1 MNARQ
6 LVRGLVASSLV
17 VAMSASIL
25 VAQPGAYKRLKLIE
39 EFNSATCGPC
49 VLATPVMNGVV
60 DIKKGVVSIRYHMN
74 YPAPGDPFNLSNPT
88 DASIRHTYYNISGI
102 PFAAIQGTN
111 TLTPSFSNS
120 TAGIIDVNN
129 RLSQVTP
136 TTPVMMTAVQE
147 GPNLKVTVKSDIA
160 LNGHT
165 LHCVI
170 VNRFVSLPTLPSTLP
185 NSNGEST
192 FDDVMMKMYPDANGT
207 KISLAAGETKVF
219 NFPAGLGSGSL
230 WPDGKQYIIAFVQT
244 DATKDV
250 LQAAV
255 SNDGNTPVDYAY
267 LKATSVAA
275 SMSDL
280 YNKVG
285 RGETIEKDITLK
297 NNGATAATVTL
308 TVTNA
313 EALQTNSGMT
323 AVIEPATQTIPAGA
337 TQTAKLKVTGTAN
350 ASTFAGVDVGM
361 SAADALG
368 RTVPTTYYLVDGAKV
383 ISWSGVGSGQEVL
396 TAIGVQASTYGA
408 DHAFVPFNTE
418 AIAAYP
424 PNTFPANVINMDG
437 AWLNF
442 RGTVLTQTQ
451 SILNAKKG
459 VWVNG
464 QANLYAAYDRYGTNS
479 AFTATKTFMENTV
492 GVQYDH
498 FAWRANFD
506 ANGNPVSLIGF
517 NAKGVAKDPIGDG
530 LSLAMNNANTNWP
543 YYTLGTD
550 VMKKSASSR
559 AKTFLYYSDRADSI
573 AGVHTETIA
582 GGRIVYTSAGPEAMA
597 TKTERD
603 KYTQKVID
611 WLING
616 TTAAGTITV
625 SQATLSFGSV
635 IVDETKDMTVDFT
648 NTSTVPVKLS
658 DILISGTDGTQ
669 FDVIDGRPDA
679 GPITIAPGAK
689 HTLTVRFAP
698 TVKKASFSATLT
710 GETDAT
716 TNPVVNL
723 RGSSTTVS
731 VETEVLS
738 EFGAIGM
745 RLVGSNPVTDATA
758 IELTTSGSNTSA
770 VTVSIV
776 DAAGRT
782 VSTLFN
788 GAATSGAQRLAL
800 NGATLAN
807 GTYSIVASNGSER
820 ATLTVVVAR

>member
-6 LVRGLVASSLV
+6 LVRGLIASSLV
-17 VAMSASIL
+17 VAMSASMV

-39 EFNSATCGPC
+39 EFTSATCGPC
-49 VLATPVMNGVV
+49 VLATPIMNGAV

-74 YPAPGDPFNLSNPT
+74 YPAPGDPFNLANAA
-88 DASIRHTYYNISGI
+88 DASTRHTFYGVNGI
-102 PFAAIQGTN
+102 PYGTVQGT
-111 TLTPSFSNS
+111 TQAQLTYQNS
-120 TAGIIDVNN
+120 TQGIVALNN
-129 RLSQVTP
+129 ILSQVTP
-136 TTPVMMTAVQE
+136 TTPVMMTVEQS
-147 GPNLKVTVKSDIA
+147 GPNLKVTVKSDVA
-160 LNGHT
+160 LSGHT

-170 VNRFVSLPTLPSTLP
+170 VNRSVSLPTLPSTLP
-185 NSNGEST
+185 NSNGEKS
-192 FDDVMMKMYPDANGT
+192 FEDVMMKMYPDANGT

-219 NFPAGLGSGSL
+219 NFSAGLGSGDL
-230 WPDGKQYIIAFVQT
+230 WPSDKQYIIAFVQT

-267 LKATSVAA
+267 LKATNVAA
-275 SMSDL
+275 SLSGL

-285 RGETIEKDITLK
+285 RGATIDKNITLK
-297 NNGATAATVTL
+297 NNGSTPATITL

-313 EALQTNSGMT
+313 AALQTNSGMT

-337 TQTAKLKVTGTAN
+337 TQTATLKVTGTAN

-361 SAADALG
+361 SADDALG
-368 RTVPTTYYLVDGAKV
+368 RTVPSTYYLVDGAKV
-383 ISWSGVGSGQEVL
+383 ITWSGVGNGQEIL
-396 TAIGVQASTYGA
+396 TAVGVQASTYGV
-408 DHAFVPFNTE
+408 DHAYVPFATE

-424 PNTFPANVINMDG
+424 PNTFAANVINMDG

-442 RGTVLTQTQ
+442 RGAVLTETQ
-451 SILNAKKG
+451 KILTAKKG

-464 QANLYAAYDRYGTNS
+464 QANLYAAYDRYGTNT
-479 AFTATKTFMENTV
+479 AFTATKTFMEGTV
-492 GVQYDH
+492 GVQLDH

-506 ANGNPVSLIGF
+506 ASGNPTSLIGF
-517 NAKGVAKDPIGDG
+517 TAKGVAKDPIGDG
-530 LSLAMNNANTNWP
+530 LTLNLNNANTSWP

-559 AKTFLYYSDRADSI
+559 AKTFLYYSDRADTI
-573 AGVHTETIA
+573 AGVHTEPIA

-597 TKTERD
+597 TQTQRNT
-603 KYTQKVID
+603 YTQKVLD

-625 SQATLSFGSV
+625 SQATLAFGSV

-648 NTSTVPVKLS
+648 NTSAVPVKLS
-658 DILISGTDGTQ
+658 DIMMSGTDASQ
-669 FDVIDGRPDA
+669 FDVIAGRPDS

-698 TVKKASFSATLT
+698 TLKKPAFTAALT
-710 GETDAT
+710 GETDAV
-716 TNPVVNL
+716 TNPVVQL
-723 RGSSTTVS
+723 RGSSQIVS

-738 EFGAIGM
+738 ENGAIGM
-745 RLVGSNPVTDATA
+745 RLVGSNPVTDASA
-758 IELTTSGSNTSA
+758 VELTLNGSNTGA
-770 VTVSIV
+770 ITVSVV

-782 VSTLFN
+782 VSTIFS
-788 GAATSGAQRLAL
+788 GSATSGAQRLAL

-807 GTYSIVASNGSER
+807 GTYSIVATNGSER
-820 ATLTVVVAR
+820 AMLTIVVAR

>member
-17 VAMSASIL
+17 VAMSATIV

-39 EFNSATCGPC
+39 EFTSATCPPC
-49 VLATPVMNGVV
+49 VYATPVMNGVV
-60 DIKKGVVSIRYHMN
+60 DINKGVVSIRYHMH
-74 YPAPGDPFNLSNPT
+74 YPAPGDPFNLSNST
-88 DASIRHTYYNISGI
+88 DASTRHTYYNISGI

-111 TLTPSFSNS
+111 TLTPSNPNA
-120 TAGIIDVNN
+120 TAGIIDMNN

-136 TTPVMMTAVQE
+136 TSPVMMTAVQD
-147 GPNLKVTVKSDIA
+147 GPNLKITVKSDIA
-160 LNGHT
+160 LSGHT
-165 LHCVI
+165 LQCVV
-170 VNRFVSLPTLPSTLP
+170 VNRVVSLPTLPSTLA
-185 NSNGEST
+185 NSNGESK
-192 FDDVMMKMYPDANGT
+192 FEDVMMKMYPDAGGT

-219 NFPAGLGSGSL
+219 NFGAGLGTGAL
-230 WPDGKQYIIAFVQT
+230 WPDDKQYIIAFVQT

-255 SNDGNTPVDYAY
+255 SNDGNTPTDYAY

-275 SMSDL
+275 SMSGL

-285 RGETIEKDITLK
+285 RGATIEKDITLK
-297 NNGATAATVTL
+297 NNGSMPATITL

-313 EALQTNSGMT
+313 ATLLSNNGMT
-323 AVIEPATQTIPAGA
+323 VVIEPATQTIAAGA

-368 RTVPTTYYLVDGAKV
+368 RTVPSTYYLVDGAKV
-383 ISWSGVGSGQEVL
+383 LSWSGVGSGQEIL
-396 TAIGVQASTYGA
+396 TAIAVQASTYGP

-418 AIAAYP
+418 ALAAYP
-424 PNTFPANVINMDG
+424 PNTYAANVINMDG

-442 RGTVLTQTQ
+442 RNTVLTQTQ
-451 SILNAKKG
+451 SILNGKKG

-464 QANLYAAYDRYGTNS
+464 QANLYAAYDRYSTNA
-479 AFTATKTFMENTV
+479 AFAATKTFMENTV
-492 GVQYDH
+492 GVLYDH
-498 FAWRANFD
+498 LGFRAIFD
-506 ANGNPVSLIGF
+506 ANGNATSLIRF
-517 NAKGVAKDPIGDG
+517 TAKGVSKDPIGDG
-530 LSLAMNNANTNWP
+530 LSLTMNNVNADWST
-543 YYTLGTD
+543 YTLVTD
-550 VMKKSASSR
+550 VMKKTASSR
-559 AKTFLYYSDRADSI
+559 AKTFLFYNDRADSI
-573 AGVHTETIA
+573 AGVHTEPIA

-597 TKTERD
+597 TASERNN
-603 KYTQKVID
+603 YTQKVLD

-616 TTAAGTITV
+616 TTAAGTIAV

-635 IVDETKDMTVDFT
+635 IVDESKDMTVDFT
-648 NTSTVPVKLS
+648 NTSAVPVKFN
-658 DILISGTDGTQ
+658 DIAISGTDGSQ

-698 TVKKASFSATLT
+698 TLKKALFVATLT

-716 TNPVVNL
+716 VNPVVSL
-723 RGSSTTVS
+723 RGASQIVS
-731 VETEVLS
+731 VATEALS
-738 EFGAIGM
+738 EYGAIGL
-745 RLVGSNPVTDATA
+745 RLVGSNPVTDASA
-758 IELTTSGSNTSA
+758 IELTTSGSNTA
-770 VTVSIV
+770 TVTISVV

-782 VSTLFN
+782 VSTLFS
-788 GAATSGAQRLAL
+788 GAATSGAQRVAL

-820 ATLTVVVAR
+820 AALTVVVAR

>member
-39 EFNSATCGPC
+39 EFTSATCGPC
-49 VLATPVMNGVV
+49 TLATPIMNGVV
-60 DIKKGVVSIRYHMN
+60 DIKKGVVSIRYHMD
-74 YPAPGDPFNLSNPT
+74 YPAPGDPFNVANPN
-88 DASIRHTYYNISGI
+88 DASTRHSFYGVNGI
-102 PFAAIQGTN
+102 PYGTVQGTTPVQLTVN
-111 TLTPSFSNS
+111 TTQ
-120 TAGIIDVNN
+120 GIIAVNN
-129 RLSQVTP
+129 VLSQVTP
-136 TTPVMMTAVQE
+136 TTPVMMTAEQI
-147 GPNLKVTVKSDIA
+147 GPDLKITVKSDVA
-160 LNGHT
+160 LGGHT

-170 VNRFVSLPTLPSTLP
+170 VNRDVSLPTLPSTLP
-185 NSNGEST
+185 NSNGEKT
-192 FDDVMMKMYPDANGT
+192 FEDVMMKMYPDANGT

-219 NFPAGLGSGSL
+219 NFRGALGTGDI
-230 WPDGKQYIIAFVQT
+230 WPNDKQYIIAFVQT

-267 LKATSVAA
+267 LKATDVAA
-275 SMSDL
+275 SLSGL

-285 RGETIEKDITLK
+285 RGATVEKTITLK
-297 NNGATAATVTL
+297 NNGSTPATITLNVANAAT
-308 TVTNA
+308 
-313 EALQTNSGMT
+313 LQTNNGMT

-337 TQTAKLKVTGTAN
+337 TQTATLKVTGTAN
-350 ASTFAGVDVGM
+350 ASTFAGVNIGM
-361 SAADALG
+361 SAEDALG
-368 RTVPTTYYLVDGAKV
+368 RTVPSTYYLVDGAKV
-383 ISWSGVGSGQEVL
+383 ISWYGVGNGQEVL
-396 TAIGVQASTYGA
+396 TAVGVQASTYGV

-424 PNTFPANVINMDG
+424 PNSFAANVINMDG

-442 RGTVLTQTQ
+442 RGTILTETQ
-451 SILNAKKG
+451 KILAAKKG
-459 VWVNG
+459 VWVSG
-464 QANLYAAYDRYGTNS
+464 QDNLFAAYERYLTNP
-479 AFTATKTFMENTV
+479 AFTATRTFMEGTV
-492 GVQYDH
+492 GVQLDH
-498 FAWRANFD
+498 HTWRLTFD
-506 ANGNPVSLIGF
+506 ASGNPTSIIGF
-517 NAKGVAKDPIGDG
+517 SAKGVAKDPIGDG
-530 LSLAMNNANTNWP
+530 LSLTMNNANSSWP
-543 YYTLGTD
+543 YYASGSD
-550 VMKKSASSR
+550 VMKKSAGSR

-573 AGVHTETIA
+573 AGVHTEPIA
-582 GGRIVYTSAGPEAMA
+582 GGRIVYTSAGPETMA
-597 TKTERD
+597 TQSQRNT
-603 KYTQKVID
+603 YTQKVLD

-625 SQATLSFGSV
+625 SQSTLSFGSV

-648 NTSTVPVKLS
+648 NTSAVPVKLS

-698 TVKKASFSATLT
+698 TVKKASFVATLT

-723 RGSSTTVS
+723 RGSSQIVS

-745 RLVGSNPVTDATA
+745 RLVGSNPVTDASA
-758 IELTTSGSNTSA
+758 IELTTSGSNTGA

>member
-17 VAMSASIL
+17 VAMSATIL

-74 YPAPGDPFNLSNPT
+74 YPAPGDPFNLSNAS
-88 DASIRHTYYNISGI
+88 DASTRHTYYNIKGI

-111 TLTPSFSNS
+111 TLTPTFSNS

-136 TTPVMMTAVQE
+136 TSPVMMTAVQD
-147 GPNLKVTVKSDIA
+147 GPNLKITVKSDVA
-160 LNGHT
+160 LSGHT
-165 LHCVI
+165 LHCVV
-170 VNRFVSLPTLPSTLP
+170 VNRVVSLPTLPSTLA

-207 KISLAAGETKVF
+207 TISLAAGETKVF
-219 NFPAGLGSGSL
+219 NFGAGLGTGSL

-244 DATKDV
+244 EATKDV

-255 SNDGNTPVDYAY
+255 SNDGNTPMDYAY
-267 LKATSVAA
+267 LNATSVAA
-275 SMSDL
+275 SLTGL

-285 RGETIEKDITLK
+285 RGATIEKDITLK
-297 NNGATAATVTL
+297 NNGSMPATITL

-313 EALQTNSGMT
+313 AALQTNNGVT
-323 AVIEPATQTIPAGA
+323 TVIEPATQTIPAGA
-337 TQTAKLKVTGTAN
+337 TQIAKLKVTGNPT
-350 ASTFAGVDVGM
+350 ASTFVGVDVGM

-368 RTVPTTYYLVDGAKV
+368 RTVPSSYYLVDGAKV
-383 ISWSGVGSGQEVL
+383 LSWSGVGSGQEIL
-396 TAIGVQASTYGA
+396 TAIGVQASTYGV
-408 DHAFVPFNTE
+408 DHAYVPFNTE
-418 AIAAYP
+418 ALAAYP
-424 PNTFPANVINMDG
+424 PNMYAANVINMDG

-442 RGTVLTQTQ
+442 RNTVLTQTQ
-451 SILNAKKG
+451 SILTAKKG
-459 VWVNG
+459 VWVSG
-464 QANLYAAYDRYGTNS
+464 QANLYAAYDRYATNA
-479 AFTATKTFMENTV
+479 AFAATKTFMENTV
-492 GVQYDH
+492 GVQHDH

-517 NAKGVAKDPIGDG
+517 TAKGVSKDPIGDG
-530 LSLAMNNANTNWP
+530 LSLTMNNANTSWP
-543 YYTLGTD
+543 TYTLGTD
-550 VMKKSASSR
+550 VMKKSAGSR

-597 TKTERD
+597 TAAQRNS
-603 KYTQKVID
+603 YTQKVLD

-625 SQATLSFGSV
+625 SQATLQFGSV

-648 NTSTVPVKLS
+648 NSSAVPVKFN
-658 DILISGTDGTQ
+658 DIAISGTDGSQ
-669 FDVIDGRPDA
+669 FDVIAGRPDA

-689 HTLTVRFAP
+689 HTLTIRFAP
-698 TVKKASFSATLT
+698 TLKKALFTATLT

-716 TNPVVNL
+716 VNPVVSL
-723 RGSSTTVS
+723 RGSSQIVS
-731 VETEVLS
+731 VATEVLS

-745 RLVGSNPVTDATA
+745 RLVGSNPVTDASA
-758 IELTTSGSNTSA
+758 IELTTSGSNTGA
-770 VTVSIV
+770 ITVSVV

-788 GAATSGAQRLAL
+788 GAATSGAQRVAL